1 MGNNRKKFTSLLL
14 LASSA
19 LLLGACAGPK
29 APPAGPVYYVSEGVT
44 KVVYGEEEGQ
54 IACGREDITGS
65 HVSEARCYTAQEI
78 ADRHYRDARNTRRF
92 GQQRCIEPSLCK
104 KN

>member
-1 MGNNRKKFTSLLL
+1 MGNNKEKLASFLLL
-14 LASSA
+14 VSSA

-29 APPAGPVYYVSEGVT
+29 APPSGPVYYVSEGVT
-44 KVVYGEEEGQ
+44 KVVLGEEEGQ

-78 ADRHYRDARNTRRF
+78 AARHYRDARNTERF
-92 GQQRCIEPSLCK
+92 GLQRCIEPGLCK
-104 KN
+104 K